1 MTIRLM
7 IASPVHLVGD
17 GLATTL
23 RCCAHVIAVDV
34 IDLGPQGVAEIA
46 DAQPDVVLFDLGQT
60 DPVAAT
66 RAIKAVCLPARLVAF
81 ALDETDDHVFACADT
96 GFCGHVARESGA
108 DERQRAL
115 VDAVAGR
122 MHCDPHIA
130 AAMFA
135 RLAGLPREPDPQTPL
150 SNLSARESEILALVG
165 QGRSNKEIARQLAIS
180 AATVKH
186 HTHNILQKS

>member
-1 MTIRLM
+1 
-7 IASPVHLVGD
+7 
-17 GLATTL
+17 
-23 RCCAHVIAVDV
+23 
-34 IDLGPQGVAEIA
+34 
-46 DAQPDVVLFDLGQT
+46 
-60 DPVAAT
+60 
-66 RAIKAVCLPARLVAF
+66 
-81 ALDETDDHVFACADT
+81 
-96 GFCGHVARESGA
+96 
-108 DERQRAL
+108 
-115 VDAVAGR
+115 

-135 RLAGLPREPDPQTPL
+135 RLAGLLREPDLQTPL